1 MRISDW
7 SSDVCSSD
15 LADAAQITPGLPV
28 TCTLSPGSESEAYRV
43 ACEAGERYYFDRQA
57 LAGVSAY
64 WRLIAPNGRELFTR
78 DLNDVEGF
86 VLPDDGVY
94 TLLLE
99 GYVYD
104 AAAVGTF
111 GFNVFENPESAP
123 IPIPGVEVNP
133 APDLIPRDVTV
144 TADGP
149 IQSGGTITVAWR
161 TANAGLLAATGA
173 WADRVLRSEERRG

>member
-28 TCTLSPGSESEAYRV
+28 TGTLSPGSETEAYRF
-43 ACEAGERYYFDRQA
+43 AGEAGERYYFDRQE

-86 VLPDDGVY
+86 VLPEDGVY

-111 GFNVFENPESAP
+111 GFNEIGRAHVR
-123 IPIPGVEVNP
+123 IH
-133 APDLIPRDVTV
+133 VT
-144 TADGP
+144 
-149 IQSGGTITVAWR
+149 
-161 TANAGLLAATGA
+161 NAHL
-173 WADRVLRSEERRG
+173 V